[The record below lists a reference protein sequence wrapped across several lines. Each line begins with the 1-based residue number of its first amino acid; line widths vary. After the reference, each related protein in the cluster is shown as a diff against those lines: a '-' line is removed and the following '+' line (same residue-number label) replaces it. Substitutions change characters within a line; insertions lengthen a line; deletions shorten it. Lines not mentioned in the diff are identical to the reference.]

1 MALILHIDTS
11 IDVASI
17 CLSQNEDIIL
27 TAQNENM
34 KDHAAWLQ
42 AAIADMMETSG
53 FSITKLEAVAVTNGP
68 GSYTGLRVGLSTAK
82 GICYALKIPL
92 ITMGTLE
99 VMAFKAKDFETDLLC
114 PMIDARRMEVF
125 TAIYDKNL
133 LEIEKPHARIL
144 DKNSFENILSYKRV
158 LFFGN
163 GMEKF
168 KSITNSNN
176 LLFENI
182 RIVASDMVIIANQ
195 CFTKS
200 EFANLAYAEP
210 FYIKD
215 FFNPSSG
222 NTTKL

>member
-11 IDVASI
+11 IDIASI
-17 CLSQNEDIIL
+17 CLSQNEVIL
-27 TAQNENM
+27 SSAQNENM

-42 AAIADMMETSG
+42 AAIADMIVSCG
-53 FSITKLEAVAVTNGP
+53 LSINKLEAVAVTNGP

-92 ITMGTLE
+92 ITIGTLE
-99 VMAFKAKDFETDLLC
+99 LMAFKAKDYETDLLC

-133 LEIEKPHARIL
+133 YEIEKPHARIL
-144 DKNSFENILSYKRV
+144 DKNSFESILSYKKI

-163 GMEKF
+163 GSEKF
-168 KSITNSNN
+168 KPLIKSKNC
-176 LLFENI
+176 LFENI
-182 RIVASDMVIIANQ
+182 KIAASDMVIIANQ
-195 CFTKS
+195 YFTKS
-200 EFANLAYAEP
+200 EFANLAYAQP
-210 FYIKD
+210 VYIKD

-222 NTTKL
+222 STTKL